1 MIGGD
6 VRSQENTP
14 ALNERGMA
22 LVIALVVLIVLSIM
36 SLAFIMSI
44 NVGKRN
50 ASYDAQ
56 AARALNVAD
65 AGIAEA
71 MERIRQGEV
80 PNTMDPKDVAQI
92 FLIDEG
98 SVPVLGADS
107 LALGTHQPAGA
118 WLTYSS
124 PSRGPDVLTVGYKTN
139 AARTVIYRYDS
150 TKNPAVQ
157 TSSGQPIYQITSTG
171 RHGSSKRT
179 VVAEVVS
186 RALGVNL
193 KAGLTSKKKISAKNY
208 SANGYD
214 HRADTPSQTGNDGSR
229 IPAWETGGTAKPGA
243 WSGKKIKTTDG
254 NLEGVPSKLEN
265 QSGFYGGVWDVL
277 NMTQQEFDGFI
288 GEPNGDKKQ
297 GNPRG
302 LTYVDRPGGKAH
314 DGKGKFE
321 WKGGFN
327 GDGILYVNGDF
338 KVKGDFTFR
347 GLIYVNG
354 KFEVEGVAW
363 ILGGVVAEE
372 VELKGKKNN
381 NRVILRSDDAVSQN
395 IAKGGGLFATLSW
408 RELRD

>member
-1 MIGGD
+1 MNGGGVQSD
-6 VRSQENTP
+6 MKSPT
-14 ALNERGMA
+14 LNERGMA
-22 LVIALVVLIVLSIM
+22 LVVALVVLIVLSIM
-36 SLAFIMSI
+36 SLAFFMSI
-44 NVGKRN
+44 TSGKRN

-56 AARALNVAD
+56 AARALNCAD

-71 MERIRQGEV
+71 MERIRRGDV

-107 LALGTHQPAGA
+107 LALGTQQPVGE

-124 PSRGPDVLTVGYKTN
+124 PTRGPEVLTVAYKTD
-139 AARTVIYRYDS
+139 ASRTVVYRYDS
-150 TKNPAVQ
+150 SKNPSVQ
-157 TSSGQPIYQITSTG
+157 TTTGPPIYVITATG
-171 RHGSSKRT
+171 RNGNSKRT

-186 RALGVNL
+186 RSIGVNVKAALTSQKGISL
-193 KAGLTSKKKISAKNY
+193 KAMHS
-208 SANGYD
+208 NGYD
-214 HRADTPSQTGNDGSR
+214 HRADTPSQTGNNGNR
-229 IPAWETGGTAKPGA
+229 IPAWETSATAKPGA
-243 WSGKKIKTTDG
+243 WSGKKIKTDG
-254 NLEGVPSKLEN
+254 ELEGNPEKLEK
-265 QSGFYGGVWDVL
+265 QSNFYQGVWEVL
-277 NMTQQEFDGFI
+277 NMTQQEFDGWI

-354 KFEVEGVAW
+354 TFEVEGAAW
-363 ILGGVVAEE
+363 FLGGVVAKD
-372 VELKGKKNN
+372 VHIHGKKGSEKA
-381 NRVILRSDDAVSQN
+381 ILRSDESISQN

-408 RELRD
+408 REVRD

>member
-1 MIGGD
+1 M
-6 VRSQENTP
+6 RSQVKSP

-71 MERIRQGEV
+71 MERIRQGEI
-80 PNTMDPKDVAQI
+80 PNTMDPKAVAQI
-92 FLIDEG
+92 FLTDEG

-107 LALGTHQPAGA
+107 IALGTHQPAGA

-124 PSRGPDVLTVGYKTN
+124 ATRSPEVLTIGYKTN
-139 AARTVIYRYDS
+139 AARTVIYRYDA

-157 TSSGQPIYQITSTG
+157 VLTGQPIYQITSTG
-171 RHGSSKRT
+171 RHGNSKRT

-193 KAGLTSKKKISAKNY
+193 KSALTAKRGISTKSYN
-208 SANGYD
+208 ANGYD
-214 HRADTPSQTGNDGSR
+214 HRSDTPSQTGNDGSR
-229 IPAWETGGTAKPGA
+229 IPAWETSSSPKPGV
-243 WSGKKIKTTDG
+243 WTGKKADVKDG
-254 NLEGVPSKLEN
+254 TLQGVPTKLEK
-265 QSGFYGGVWDVL
+265 QTGFYGGVWDVL

-302 LTYVDRPGGKAH
+302 LTYVDRPGGKPH

-354 KFEVEGVAW
+354 LFEIEGVAW
-363 ILGGVVAEE
+363 ILGGVVAQE
-372 VELKGKKNN
+372 VKLTGKKGSE
-381 NRVILRSDDAVSQN
+381 RTILRSDQAVAQN
-395 IAKGGGLFATLSW
+395 ISKGGGLFATLSW

>member
-1 MIGGD
+1 MQS
-6 VRSQENTP
+6 RPKSP

-71 MERIRQGEV
+71 MERIRLGEV

-92 FLIDEG
+92 FLVDAG

-107 LALGTHQPAGA
+107 LALGTQQPAGA

-124 PSRGPDVLTVGYKTN
+124 ASRGPEVLTIGYKTD
-139 AARTVIYRYDS
+139 AARTVIYRYDA
-150 TKNPAVQ
+150 TKNPSVQ
-157 TSSGQPIYQITSTG
+157 TASGQPIFQITSTG
-171 RHGSSKRT
+171 RHGNSKRT

-186 RALGVNL
+186 RSLGLNL
-193 KAGLTSKKKISAKNY
+193 KAALTAKKKISTKSYN
-208 SANGYD
+208 SNGYD
-214 HRADTPSQTGNDGSR
+214 HRADTPSQSGNDGNR
-229 IPAWETGGTAKPGA
+229 IPPWETSASPKPGA
-243 WSGKKIKTTDG
+243 WCGGKVDVKDG
-254 NLEGVPSKLEN
+254 VLQGVPPKLEK

-314 DGKGKFE
+314 DGKGRFE

-354 KFEVEGVAW
+354 LFEIEGVAW
-363 ILGGVVAEE
+363 ILGGVVAKE
-372 VELKGKKNN
+372 VKLTGKKGSE
-381 NRVILRSDDAVSQN
+381 RTILRSDESIAQN
-395 IAKGGGLFATLSW
+395 ISKGGGLFATLSW